1 MNETETRKLDRKSFL
16 KIIGGALALVPLFLI
31 FPLIKKRIMFMSK
44 KKLVEIPLDIQE
56 GITFF
61 PDCIVNRRGKE
72 VKVFSSRCSHLG
84 CRINRQMGSEL
95 VCPCHGSR
103 YSTDG
108 EILSGPAARDLEV
121 LEYRADEK
129 TKKYIITI
137 PV

>member
-1 MNETETRKLDRKSFL
+1 MNDDKTRKFDRKSFL
-16 KIIGGALALVPLFLI
+16 KILGGVLALFPFVLI
-31 FPLIKKRIMFMSK
+31 FPLIKKRKMFMSK
-44 KKLVEIPLDIQE
+44 EKLIEIPLDIQE

-103 YSTDG
+103 YSIDG
-108 EILSGPAARDLEV
+108 IVLSGPAARDLEV
-121 LEYRADEK
+121 LEYRIDEK
-129 TKKYIITI
+129 KKKFIITV